1 VSEGEGLRIRVRE
14 RGGGAPPPAGEPSPA
29 APPAAVGA
37 PVVSVTAASPS
48 AEVGMHAR
56 VREAL
61 CCPYCRESL
70 TPDELEGAGDP
81 QAPAGAT
88 NWSPPADLL
97 TLSGLG
103 VAGAVTAASL
113 GWTTS
118 LGSFG
123 LSVSLATSLFLV
135 VRNLGAWVSGR
146 YRVGELLREARELWR
161 RGETRVDGGAEEVV
175 GCARPGCGAVYH
187 AECWEECKTSYGACA
202 VFGCG
207 CRESTRLSQAQ
218 LRLRGLRLLLAAF
231 LFPQRLVDAVRNVD
245 ASDGEG
251 ELTRLRLAIRARAR
265 ASHANLWSG
274 SRDQRQ
280 SWHTTAF
287 SVLQLGLVIVGA
299 LVGYVVGFQ
308 ISNHPGGKPKMLVS
322 MLFGI
327 GLPVFLVL
335 ALYASSWFG
344 ALALFAAKSL
354 LSSEFSAL
362 ARLGQQGAFLSRAT
376 GKK

>member
-1 VSEGEGLRIRVRE
+1 MSEGEGLRIRVRE
-14 RGGGAPPPAGEPSPA
+14 RGGGAPRATLAEPASPA
-29 APPAAVGA
+29 A
-37 PVVSVTAASPS
+37 PVVSVAPADPS
-48 AEVGMHAR
+48 AAGEVGIHAR

-70 TPDELEGAGDP
+70 TPDELDGARADAPEGA
-81 QAPAGAT
+81 T
-88 NWSPPADLL
+88 SWSPVGDLL
-97 TLSGLG
+97 TLGGLG
-103 VAGAVTAASL
+103 VAGAATTAAL
-113 GWTTS
+113 GWGTPS
-118 LGSFG
+118 GAFG
-123 LSVSLATSLFLV
+123 LSVSLATTLFLV
-135 VRNLGAWVSGR
+135 VRNLGAWISAR

-161 RGETRVDGGAEEVV
+161 RGETRVDGSTEEVV

-187 AECWEECKTSYGACA
+187 AECWEECKASYGACA

-207 CRESTRLSQAQ
+207 CRESTSLSQTQ

-245 ASDGEG
+245 ASDEG

-274 SRDQRQ
+274 SHDQQR

-287 SVLQLGLVIVGA
+287 SLLQLGLVIVGA
-299 LVGYVVGFQ
+299 LIGYMVGFQ
-308 ISNHPGGKPKMLVS
+308 LVNQPETKAKVAVS

-327 GLPVFLVL
+327 GFPVFLVL